1 MTDTVLISE
10 ATIKALGW
18 LNQAQKAHDR
28 RCAEV
33 LRLNP
38 LPRQYSGH
46 GFGGYRTTYSDA
58 CDDRQRSGRAVERAC
73 DDLIQ
78 AAKANEAPHHEVRI
92 PSGEM
97 RDAVVAHSG

>member
-18 LNQAQKAHDR
+18 LNQAQEVHDR
-28 RCAEV
+28 NCAEV
-33 LRLNP
+33 MRLDP

-46 GFGGYRTTYSDA
+46 GIGYRTTYSDA
-58 CDDRQRSGRAVERAC
+58 CDDRQQSDRAVERAC
-73 DDLIQ
+73 RDLVR

-97 RDAVVAHSG
+97 